1 MKPCGSEIVKQR
13 LVGGLAVL
21 VMPHDGTFGPPI
33 GPESS
38 DAASAASRSPGSD
51 APETHAPARRPQFV
65 REAQRALRDLG
76 YFPGPIDG
84 TVGPRTRAALAKY
97 QSAEKLPVTGELDAE
112 TTARRDVHRR
122 LFRPRE
128 S

>member
-1 MKPCGSEIVKQR
+1 MSN
-13 LVGGLAVL
+13 
-21 VMPHDGTFGPPI
+21 DGTFGPAI

-38 DAASAASRSPGSD
+38 DAASVASRSPGSD
-51 APETHAPARRPQFV
+51 AAETRAPARRPQFV

-76 YFPGPIDG
+76 YSPGPIDG
-84 TVGPRTRAALAKY
+84 TVGPRTRAKY

-112 TTARRDVHRR
+112 TAARLDVHRR